1 MRSQGSRARRWALG
15 LTCGLL
21 AVAGSVACSDD
32 SGDFDTGR
40 DTDGDG
46 DGDGAGEGSDGENAA
61 EGEASPSTT
70 LEDGG
75 IEITAPNGWREVP
88 LPTLGFGL
96 ALPEEWEALVLSEQG
111 LKTVAQADP
120 AVPGFSDAAHATAA
134 AGGVFYAAGV
144 EASDRV
150 TDLKVRAAPGAGV
163 TTAAALY
170 NYARTLATEAGLVE
184 PSIRTLTDAARPT
197 VMVRYSTDIERADPD
212 DPDAEPTP
220 VTVEGSELLVVA
232 PNGVVYS
239 FIVTSENPDGHD
251 AFAER
256 VFDTLAFSATPPPE
270 ADAETAPAE
279 TP

>member
-1 MRSQGSRARRWALG
+1 MRRQGSRARRWALG
-15 LTCGLL
+15 LTCGFL
-21 AVAGSVACSDD
+21 AVAGGVACSDD
-32 SGDFDTGR
+32 SDSDTGR
-40 DTDGDG
+40 ERDDT
-46 DGDGAGEGSDGENAA
+46 GEGSDGDNAA
-61 EGEASPSTT
+61 GGSASTSTT

-111 LKTVAQADP
+111 LETVAQADP
-120 AVPGFSDAAHATAA
+120 AVPGFADAAHATAA
-134 AGGVFYAAGV
+134 AGGVFYAAGA
-144 EASDRV
+144 EANDRV
-150 TDLKVRAAPGAGV
+150 TDLKVRAAPNTGV

-170 NYARTLATEAGLVE
+170 NYARTLATEAGLAE
-184 PSIRTLTDAARPT
+184 ASIRTRTNAARPT
-197 VMVRYSTDIERADPD
+197 VTVRYSTDVERADPD
-212 DPDAEPTP
+212 DPDAEPTT

-256 VFDTLAFSATPPPE
+256 VFDTLTFSTTPPPE

>member
-21 AVAGSVACSDD
+21 AVTGSVACSDN

-40 DTDGDG
+40 QRDGD
-46 DGDGAGEGSDGENAA
+46 GEGSDGENAA
-61 EGEASPSTT
+61 GGSAATSTT

-88 LPTLGFGL
+88 LPALGFGL

-111 LKTVAQADP
+111 LKTVTQADP
-120 AVPGFSDAAHATAA
+120 AVPGFADAAHATAA

-144 EASDRV
+144 EANDRV
-150 TDLKVRAAPGAGV
+150 TDLKVRAAPGTGV
-163 TTAAALY
+163 ATAAALY
-170 NYARTLATEAGLVE
+170 NYAGTLATDAGLVE

-197 VMVRYSTDIERADPD
+197 VMVRYSTDVERVDPD
-212 DPDAEPTP
+212 DPDADPTT

-232 PNGVVYS
+232 PSGVIYS
-239 FIVTSENPDGHD
+239 FIVTSENADGHD

-256 VFDTLAFSATPPPE
+256 VFDTVTFSTAPVPE
-270 ADAETAPAE
+270 AGADAETAPAE